1 MSNIAG
7 LCSFN
12 FSFPQSSLAFNTRL
26 DLVGQMWSS
35 LANTFLPIVQR
46 KFSLMLTQLFKFYRR
61 MLCTAFCFGINDS
74 FSFCF
79 VLFQGKQ
86 FSAVL
91 LCSQESSYCL
101 DFFKPWLWTSK
112 CLITNASLSLLSYS
126 RLPFVLVLVSPC
138 MLWHIRIW
146 QSDTTCSEI
155 NLILLEKMFFFSKV
169 T

>member
-12 FSFPQSSLAFNTRL
+12 FSFPQSSLAFNIRL

-46 KFSLMLTQLFKFYRR
+46 KFSLMLTQLFKFHRR

-101 DFFKPWLWTSK
+101 DFFF
-112 CLITNASLSLLSYS
+112 LSHGCEQVSVWS
-126 RLPFVLVLVSPC
+126 PMLPFLFFLILVCLLYLSWPLPAC
-138 MLWHIRIW
+138 YGTSGH
-146 QSDTTCSEI
+146 DY
-155 NLILLEKMFFFSKV
+155 LILLVVKSI
-169 T
+169 

>member
-101 DFFKPWLWTSK
+101 DFF
-112 CLITNASLSLLSYS
+112 LSHGCEQVSVWS
-126 RLPFVLVLVSPC
+126 PMLPFLFF
-138 MLWHIRIW
+138 
-146 QSDTTCSEI
+146 
-155 NLILLEKMFFFSKV
+155 LILVCLLYWSWSLPACYD
-169 T
+169 TSG